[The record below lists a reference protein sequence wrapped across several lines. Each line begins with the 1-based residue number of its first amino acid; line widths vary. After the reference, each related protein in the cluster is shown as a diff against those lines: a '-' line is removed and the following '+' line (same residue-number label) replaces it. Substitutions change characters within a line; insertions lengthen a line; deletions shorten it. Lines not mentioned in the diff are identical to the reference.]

1 MNYALTDKL
10 ILVTGSSRGIGAGIA
25 QRLAQEG
32 AKVIVTYSANEAQAQ
47 KVMEGLPGQGHLCLA
62 LNVTDEN
69 SVESV
74 FSKISE
80 VGPLYGLVN
89 NAGITRDQLLLRM
102 KSDDFDAVM
111 NTNLRG
117 AFLCLRAAVKV
128 MFKAKI
134 PGSIVNIGSVSGEMG
149 TPGQTNYSA
158 AKAGLE
164 GMTKAAAKEVAS
176 RGIRVNCVAPGYIA
190 TEMTGALTDDQRAK
204 IVGQIP
210 LGQVGAVEDIAS
222 ATAFLLSNEARY
234 ITGHTLSV
242 NGGLYM

>member
-1 MNYALTDKL
+1 MNYALTDQL

-32 AKVIVTYSANEAQAQ
+32 AKVIVTYSSNEAQAQ
-47 KVMEGLPGQGHLCLA
+47 KVMESMPGQGHMCLA
-62 LNVTDEN
+62 LNVTDEA

-74 FSKISE
+74 FAKISE
-80 VGPLYGLVN
+80 IGPLYGLVN

-117 AFLCLRAAVKV
+117 AFLCLRAAVKA

-134 PGSIVNIGSVSGEMG
+134 AGSIVNIGSVSGEMG

-210 LGQVGAVEDIAS
+210 LGQVGSVEDVAS
-222 ATAFLLSNEARY
+222 ATAYLLSNEARY